1 MINCRIAPKIEFT
14 LLELCGSLVANNT
27 KRASWPEWVICCI
40 EAVAS
45 EHSEDV
51 DCRYLLCFLCTWS
64 VRFVVFPLYFNITWS
79 GHNLHAWSY
88 PQDCFPLRSRSVAIC
103 LLSLSCLALFCKT
116 CFYLSCFLHIDCSSR
131 KFFQRGTNKILE
143 LPFWMLR
150 RTWRKFRRLCTYN
163 CSLIS
168 E

>member
-1 MINCRIAPKIEFT
+1 MINCRIAPKIAFT

-27 KRASWPEWVICCI
+27 KRASWPEWVVCCI

-79 GHNLHAWSY
+79 GHNLHATLIHKTVFLY
-88 PQDCFPLRSRSVAIC
+88 KTEVLPYACFPFLVWHYFVRLA
-103 LLSLSCLALFCKT
+103 SCL
-116 CFYLSCFLHIDCSSR
+116 LHIDCSSR